1 MKKTLEGKKVIIKR
15 IWKGDF
21 FLRNEGIFQDDNL
34 PRGKRI
40 YVFFIKEGGE
50 TGTN

>member
-34 PRGKRI
+34 PRGKDI
-40 YVFFIKEGGE
+40 FFIKEGGE